1 VTLVNAQGGIAGAG
15 DRMIL
20 LIGIVAGATVLV
32 FVVAFVVQ
40 RMRKK

>member
-1 VTLVNAQGGIAGAG
+1 MSAEGGIAGAG

-20 LIGIVAGATVLV
+20 LIGIVAGATVLL
-32 FVVAFVVQ
+32 FVVAFLVQ